1 MNRSRRGVRPI
12 STRNRTDL
20 EPEADRSRRGVRPI
34 SAISQSS
41 HHLRPLPPL
50 LPSRPPLAWSFR
62 SSSLPRWASL
72 GDGEGEGVLLL
83 LSPTKDFTDVNV
95 QEVFS
100 DGRERSNRYTYFTW
114 PLGLAAAVLLIWEL
128 AALVRA
134 DRAAAHV
141 TRPAADTG
149 PSGDAAGASGGSA
162 RGAAGAA
169 GAAGAVG
176 APGGGGSMPIPV
188 AAVPGGA
195 VPGAVPGG
203 AVPGA
208 VVPGGI
214 VPGGAVPGA
223 TAPGGAVP
231 GGAVPGS
238 AVPGYGGSR
247 GVPGSG
253 APMGG
258 MR

>member
-1 MNRSRRGVRPI
+1 MREFEVGQTTAPDDEPKYITEPGTSQPAVSVPDTKELQTVASDMGLPYFQ
-12 STRNRTDL
+12 RTGGSD
-20 EPEADRSRRGVRPI
+20 DV
-34 SAISQSS
+34 
-41 HHLRPLPPL
+41 
-50 LPSRPPLAWSFR
+50 
-62 SSSLPRWASL
+62 
-72 GDGEGEGVLLL
+72 
-83 LSPTKDFTDVNV
+83 PTKDFTDVNV